1 MKIIGLLLRNSLLRL
16 ALWWVQV
23 RIFWWVEFR
32 ILLVRFSG
40 LILFAF
46 SLSTLAFLSGCA
58 SAPKPVASYAPSS
71 AGVLRAVTSAK
82 AHATALRSEVT
93 TPAGL
98 RTLDDLNASLD
109 SSLLE
114 VATYSAKVDT
124 ISVALSQAEAS
135 TAYWKAK
142 QQKALRE
149 LWIWRGLAAITLAS
163 LAGYL
168 SLRMGFKFAL

>member
-1 MKIIGLLLRNSLLRL
+1 VKIIGLLLRNSLLRL

-32 ILLVRFSG
+32 ILLIRFSG

-46 SLSTLAFLSGCA
+46 SLSPLAFLSGCA
-58 SAPKPVASYAPSS
+58 SDPKPVATYAPSS

-98 RTLDDLNASLD
+98 RTLDELNASLD

-114 VATYSAKVDT
+114 VATYSAKVET
-124 ISVALSQAEAS
+124 VSLALSQAEESA
-135 TAYWKAK
+135 TYWKAK
-142 QQKALRE
+142 HSKALRE
-149 LWIWRGLAAITLAS
+149 LWIWRGLAALTLAS